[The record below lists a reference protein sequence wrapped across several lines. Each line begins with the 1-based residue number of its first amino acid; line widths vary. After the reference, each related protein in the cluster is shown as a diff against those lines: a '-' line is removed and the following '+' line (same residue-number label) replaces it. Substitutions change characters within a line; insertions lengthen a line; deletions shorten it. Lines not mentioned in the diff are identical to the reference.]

1 MITNNHL
8 NVLMENGRPNPD
20 VWAIGDAATV
30 EDARLPA
37 TAQGEFFAMIVC
49 FLRFDPCLVAN
60 QKAKYIVK
68 KINKLAK
75 DQETT
80 QPFEFHN
87 AGSLAYIGNWYVRST
102 FV

>member
-37 TAQGEFFAMIVC
+37 TAQGEFILRNDC
-49 FLRFDPCLVAN
+49 LFL
-60 QKAKYIVK
+60 
-68 KINKLAK
+68 
-75 DQETT
+75 E
-80 QPFEFHN
+80 
-87 AGSLAYIGNWYVRST
+87 G
-102 FV
+102 

>member
-37 TAQGEFFAMIVC
+37 TAQGEFFILRND
-49 FLRFDPCLVAN
+49 FLLHEV
-60 QKAKYIVK
+60 
-68 KINKLAK
+68 
-75 DQETT
+75 
-80 QPFEFHN
+80 
-87 AGSLAYIGNWYVRST
+87 
-102 FV
+102 